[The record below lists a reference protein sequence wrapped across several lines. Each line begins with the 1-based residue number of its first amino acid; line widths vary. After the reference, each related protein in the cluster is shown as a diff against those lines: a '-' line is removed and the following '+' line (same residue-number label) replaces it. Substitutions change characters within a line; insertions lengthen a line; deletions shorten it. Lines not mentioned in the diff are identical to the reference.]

1 MKVAYFWNGDAQRD
15 ARHCGESCG
24 KVLGNSENFTIIF
37 KANCRKICRRLQ
49 GNCIPPSWEWLPS
62 HFVRDF
68 FKMTSTS
75 SRLKKWAVQT
85 QETHHP
91 LFSSPCG
98 GRTAKTS
105 LSSLE
110 KRGEIPC
117 ISHSPRNPFLH
128 RWTSGIFKSWF
139 GLGWWLTNFDGF
151 SSTLTHSHTQTG
163 TLFRDRSSIARRNS
177 GGQEQKERKA
187 TTFRKQ
193 RGRDRLIGGW
203 TPRQVAVDGGKL
215 DPKTPKKPSG
225 LNPQRK
231 GVPPMQS

>member
-1 MKVAYFWNGDAQRD
+1 MGIFETSKLTKACELSVMTFVVLDPQNYTNL
-15 ARHCGESCG
+15 HESCVFLKWGCPTRCPPLRRKLRKSFG
-24 KVLGNSENFTIIF
+24 KLRKLYDNFQS
-37 KANCRKICRRLQ
+37 KLQKNCRRLQ

-128 RWTSGIFKSWF
+128 R
-139 GLGWWLTNFDGF
+139 
-151 SSTLTHSHTQTG
+151 
-163 TLFRDRSSIARRNS
+163 
-177 GGQEQKERKA
+177 
-187 TTFRKQ
+187 
-193 RGRDRLIGGW
+193 
-203 TPRQVAVDGGKL
+203 
-215 DPKTPKKPSG
+215 
-225 LNPQRK
+225 
-231 GVPPMQS
+231 